1 MAGGDIK
8 LPDLVSQARVDTKG
22 VDAGL
27 DRVSAQLKGV
37 GGVADATGGRFANLN
52 KVGTS
57 AIDGL
62 STSLTA
68 GLGPA
73 SGLAKEKI
81 DSVGASALASGGLLK
96 TALAGGAIA
105 AGLAL
110 TAFAVGGISKATDLA
125 ESQSKVG
132 VVFKESAGEIE
143 RFASGSAR
151 NLGLTKQATLEAAGT
166 FGNLFSSIGIG
177 LPKTT
182 EMSQGLVKLAA
193 DLASFNNIDPTVA
206 LEKLRSGIVGEIEP
220 LRSLGVS
227 FNAADVERKAFEL
240 GLVSAG
246 GKADDSA
253 KAQARYALILEK
265 TALAQGDFA
274 RTSDGLANQQRILKA
289 QVSDLQAEL
298 GQALIPVLN
307 QVAQVAIPVISGING
322 ISEKVGG
329 LGAILGNVARGA
341 SPFLGLLDLLPGKHK
356 SAGDAADA
364 QKGADA
370 SLGTQMDATGEQ
382 TKGLTDNLEAQA
394 KALDKVTNATLSTIS
409 SQLGY
414 EASVNT
420 LKDNINDLDD
430 KTEAYSEAVA
440 KNGANS
446 KEAEA
451 ANRALRDAHL
461 GIEQSAVAAA
471 NAAVRLAT
479 DTAEAGGQALSAQE
493 KADIFKAELRRLAA
507 QADGPSRDAI
517 NRLADDIDNIPDRQ
531 AKITADTSSAHA
543 SLNNL
548 EARLNY
554 LDRYGVSVANNVNRG
569 TAGDPDAR
577 AHGGPVRAGVPY
589 VVGEYRPEL
598 FVPEVNGFILPRVPS
613 AAGAGGG
620 GAGVVIYQT
629 INPSEG
635 MDERDIGLIASREAA
650 WAAGR

>member
-8 LPDLVSQARVDTKG
+8 LPDLVSQAKIDTKG

-27 DRVSAQLKGV
+27 NRVEKQLKGV

-62 STSLTA
+62 STSLTS

-73 SGLAKEKI
+73 SGLAKDKI

-125 ESQSKVG
+125 ESQSKVS

-182 EMSQGLVKLAA
+182 EMSIGLVKLAA

-274 RTSDGLANQQRILKA
+274 RTSDGLANQQRILTA
-289 QVSDLQAEL
+289 QVNDLQAEF
-298 GQALIPVLN
+298 GKALIPVLN

-322 ISEKVGG
+322 ITEKVGG

-341 SPFLGLLDLLPGKHK
+341 APFLGLLDLLPGKHK

-370 SLGTQMDATGEQ
+370 ALGTQMDATGEQ

-409 SQLGY
+409 SQLSY

-420 LKDNINDLDD
+420 LKDNIADLDD

-446 KEAEA
+446 KEAES

-471 NAAVRLAT
+471 NAAVRLA
-479 DTAEAGGQALSAQE
+479 DDQATAAGQSLNAQQ
-493 KADIFKAELRRLAA
+493 KANIF
-507 QADGPSRDAI
+507 RDALV
-517 NRLADDIDNIPDRQ
+517 NLANQATGPTRDALLALADQVLGLPNRTVSVD
-531 AKITADTSSAHA
+531 ADTSSALA
-543 SLNNL
+543 KISYL
-548 EARLNY
+548 ERRLSAISAAAVGA
-554 LDRYGVSVANNVNRG
+554 DVANAPGRH
-569 TAGDPDAR
+569 A
-577 AHGGPVRAGVPY
+577 GGPVKAGMPY
-589 VVGEYRPEL
+589 VVGEFRPEL
-598 FVPEVNGFILPRVPS
+598 FVPEVSGYIVPRVPTS
-613 AAGAGGG
+613 SPGAPGA
-620 GAGVVIYQT
+620 AGVVQNFHVY
-629 INPSEG
+629 PSAG
-635 MDERDIGLIASREAA
+635 MDERDLATLVAREEA

>member
-8 LPDLVSQARVDTKG
+8 LPDLVSQARIDTKG

-27 DRVSAQLKGV
+27 DRVSSQLKGV

-62 STSLTA
+62 STSLTS

-73 SGLAKEKI
+73 SGLAKDKI

-166 FGNLFSSIGIG
+166 FGNLFQSIGIG

-240 GLVSAG
+240 GLVSAD

-274 RTSDGLANQQRILKA
+274 RTSDGLANQQRILTA
-289 QVSDLQAEL
+289 QVNDLQAEL

-322 ISEKVGG
+322 ITEKVGG

-341 SPFLGLLDLLPGKHK
+341 VPFLGLLDLLPGKHK
-356 SAGDAADA
+356 SAGDAADT

-370 SLGTQMDATGEQ
+370 SLGTQMDATGVQ

-430 KTEAYSEAVA
+430 KTQAYSDAVA

-471 NAAVRLAT
+471 NAAVKLA
-479 DTAEAGGQALSAQE
+479 DDQATAAGQSLNAQQ
-493 KADIFKAELRRLAA
+493 KADIFRGALVELASQATGDTRDALLGLADQVLGLPNRTVYVDVDITAAQNKLASIQRQINSVAAGGYSTSGAQQFARGLEVGPVKGPPGAAVPVIAHAGEYVVTPTQLAA
-507 QADGPSRDAI
+507 LRGSATPSLTTTLASPSGGDTIFNVYPPADMDSHD
-517 NRLADDIDNIPDRQ
+517 LAVVV
-531 AKITADTSSAHA
+531 
-543 SLNNL
+543 
-548 EARLNY
+548 AR
-554 LDRYGVSVANNVNRG
+554 
-569 TAGDPDAR
+569 
-577 AHGGPVRAGVPY
+577 
-589 VVGEYRPEL
+589 
-598 FVPEVNGFILPRVPS
+598 EV
-613 AAGAGGG
+613 
-620 GAGVVIYQT
+620 
-629 INPSEG
+629 
-635 MDERDIGLIASREAA
+635 A
-650 WAAGR
+650 WASGR